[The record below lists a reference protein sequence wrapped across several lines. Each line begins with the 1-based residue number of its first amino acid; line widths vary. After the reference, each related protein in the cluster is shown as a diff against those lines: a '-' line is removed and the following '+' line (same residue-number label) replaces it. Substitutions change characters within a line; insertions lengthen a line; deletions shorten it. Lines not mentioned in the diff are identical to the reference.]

1 MNEIVYLPNQNETA
15 IAFVKRVVAEQSDK
29 EPLRIVVQL
38 LEPMRKIKIQ
48 RLLYINMRIGLQ
60 VLLLVCTL
68 AFVSCGS
75 NNSARHIPN
84 LGDTPYQEDSVLVAY
99 GYHPDRA
106 LVMLDSALL
115 LGNINEYRAKFI
127 RARIYSKSLLK
138 QRQDSAI
145 LICEQLLKHDSVIN
159 VLHEQENVLDLLM
172 ITSRTKTDFEGYVK
186 WATQKVEVCRL
197 QGEETEQWRTEA
209 EIGMVMAHL
218 GQPEEGMTKIDEAI
232 RQLDAPGSIDRMD
245 AFIIAVKRKITV
257 LNDQGRYAEVIPF
270 AQRILD
276 RLDHYEQHAKDYAED
291 SYRLSWSDK
300 PADRDRYIDF
310 SRAQANGFL
319 AGAYAMTGDVAH
331 AREYLARFDQS
342 GYGHSF
348 SARRMIIP
356 TQMALGMYDEAM
368 VTCDEMVYRMG
379 NDTVNDD
386 YAVILRDRAVVARAK
401 GHVAEA
407 YDLMNRHANLA
418 KVLSDSLH
426 ASEAH
431 DYAARYHAKEQELK
445 IQEAETASRIKSII
459 IGVII
464 LLLIIAGVVSFYY
477 RRQRQIISEKNRALV
492 RMINGTPLVVPAD
505 ETEGTEDADD
515 VSESEEPEEPESN
528 SALFDTIDTAIRT
541 EHLYANVS
549 LQRQDVCSRFCITR
563 HTLNSLL
570 AQHAGSSS
578 FPQYINNIRMEE
590 ALPLLRD
597 EPSMTISAIAAAVGF
612 TPANFREQF
621 KRQYGVT
628 PQEYRQSL

>member
-1 MNEIVYLPNQNETA
+1 
-15 IAFVKRVVAEQSDK
+15 
-29 EPLRIVVQL
+29 
-38 LEPMRKIKIQ
+38 MR
-48 RLLYINMRIGLQ
+48 NVLQ
-60 VLLLVCTL
+60 VLLIVSILVF
-68 AFVSCGS
+68 ASCGR
-75 NNSARHIPN
+75 NNTASHIRN
-84 LGDTPYQEDSVLVAY
+84 LGETPYQEDSVLVAY
-99 GYHPDRA
+99 GYHPNRA
-106 LVMLDSALL
+106 LILLDSALL
-115 LGNINEYRAKFI
+115 LGNINDYRAKFI
-127 RARIYSKSLLK
+127 RAKIYSKSLLK

-145 LICEQLLKHDSVIN
+145 LICKQLLKHDSVIN

-209 EIGMVMAHL
+209 EIGMVVAHL

-270 AQRILD
+270 AQ
-276 RLDHYEQHAKDYAED
+276 QHAMDYAED
-291 SYRLSWSDK
+291 SYRLSWSDS

-348 SARRMIIP
+348 GARRMIIP

-386 YAVILRDRAVVARAK
+386 YAVILRDRAIVARAK

-426 ASEAH
+426 
-431 DYAARYHAKEQELK
+431 DYAARYHAQEQELK

-492 RMINGTPLVVPAD
+492 RMINGTPLVAPAD
-505 ETEGTEDADD
+505 ETEGTEEPDE
-515 VSESEEPEEPESN
+515 VSDSNEPEESETN
-528 SALFDTIDTAIRT
+528 SALFDAIDTAIRT

-597 EPSMTISAIAAAVGF
+597 DPSMTIAAIAAAVGF

>member
-1 MNEIVYLPNQNETA
+1 
-15 IAFVKRVVAEQSDK
+15 
-29 EPLRIVVQL
+29 
-38 LEPMRKIKIQ
+38 MR
-48 RLLYINMRIGLQ
+48 NVLQ
-60 VLLLVCTL
+60 VLLIVSILVF
-68 AFVSCGS
+68 ASCGR
-75 NNSARHIPN
+75 NNTARHILN

-99 GYHPDRA
+99 GYHPNRA
-106 LVMLDSALL
+106 LILLDSALL
-115 LGNINEYRAKFI
+115 LGNINDYRGLFI
-127 RARIYSKSLLK
+127 RAKIYSKSLLK

-145 LICEQLLKHDSVIN
+145 LICEQLLHHDSVVN
-159 VLHEQENVLDLLM
+159 APHEQENIFDLLM

-186 WATQKVEVCRL
+186 WATQKAEVCRL

-218 GQPEEGMTKIDEAI
+218 GQPEEGVVKIDEAI

-257 LNDQGRYAEVIPF
+257 LNNQGRYAEVIPL

-276 RLDHYEQHAKDYAED
+276 RLDHYEQHAMDYAED
-291 SYRLSWSDK
+291 SYRLSWSDS

-319 AGAYAMTGDVAH
+319 AGAYAMTGDIAH

-368 VTCDEMVYRMG
+368 ATSDEIAYRMG
-379 NDTVNDD
+379 YDTINAD
-386 YAVILRDRAVVARAK
+386 YAVILRDRAIVARAK
-401 GHVAEA
+401 GRLVEA
-407 YDLMNRHANLA
+407 YDLMKRHANLA

-431 DYAARYHAKEQELK
+431 DYAARYHAQEQELK
-445 IQEAETASRIKSII
+445 IRETESASRIKSII
-459 IGVII
+459 IGVIV
-464 LLLIIAGVVSFYY
+464 LLFMIAAVFSFYY
-477 RRQRQIISEKNRALV
+477 RRQRQIISEKNHALV
-492 RMINGTPLVVPAD
+492 RMINGTPFVVPAD
-505 ETEGTEDADD
+505 ETEETEEPDE
-515 VSESEEPEEPESN
+515 VRESEEPEAAELEPETS
-528 SALFDTIDTAIRT
+528 SALFDTINTAIRT
-541 EHLYANVS
+541 EHLYVNAL
-549 LQRQDVCSRFCITR
+549 LQRQDVCTRFCITR
-563 HTLNSLL
+563 HTLNNLL
-570 AQHAGSSS
+570 AQHTGSPS

-597 EPSMTISAIAAAVGF
+597 KPSMTIAAIAAAVGF

>member
-1 MNEIVYLPNQNETA
+1 
-15 IAFVKRVVAEQSDK
+15 
-29 EPLRIVVQL
+29 
-38 LEPMRKIKIQ
+38 
-48 RLLYINMRIGLQ
+48 MRIGLQ

-127 RARIYSKSLLK
+127 RAKIYSKSLLK

-145 LICEQLLKHDSVIN
+145 LICKQLLKHDSVIN

-197 QGEETEQWRTEA
+197 QGEKTEQWRTEA

-257 LNDQGRYAEVIPF
+257 LNDQGRYAEVILF

-276 RLDHYEQHAKDYAED
+276 QLDHYEQHAKDYAED

-331 AREYLARFDQS
+331 ARECLARFDQS

-445 IQEAETASRIKSII
+445 IQEAETASRMKSII

-492 RMINGTPLVVPAD
+492 RMINGTPFVAPVD
-505 ETEGTEDADD
+505 EIEGAEDTDE
-515 VSESEEPEEPESN
+515 VSDSEEPEDT
-528 SALFDTIDTAIRT
+528 SALFETIDTTIRK

-549 LQRQDVCSRFCITR
+549 LQRQDVCTRFCITR
-563 HTLNSLL
+563 HTLNNLL
-570 AQHAGSSS
+570 AQHVGSSS

-597 EPSMTISAIAAAVGF
+597 NASMTIAAIATAVGF

-621 KRQYGVT
+621 KRQYGIT

>member
-1 MNEIVYLPNQNETA
+1 
-15 IAFVKRVVAEQSDK
+15 
-29 EPLRIVVQL
+29 
-38 LEPMRKIKIQ
+38 MR
-48 RLLYINMRIGLQ
+48 NVLQ
-60 VLLLVCTL
+60 VLLLVFML
-68 AFVSCGS
+68 VFASCGR

-99 GYHPDRA
+99 GYHPNRA
-106 LVMLDSALL
+106 LILLDSALL
-115 LGNINEYRAKFI
+115 LGNINDYRGQFI
-127 RARIYSKSLLK
+127 RAKIYSKSLLK

-145 LICEQLLKHDSVIN
+145 LICEQLLHHDSVVN
-159 VLHEQENVLDLLM
+159 APHEQENIFDLLM
-172 ITSRTKTDFEGYVK
+172 ITSRTKTDFEGYIK

-218 GQPEEGMTKIDEAI
+218 GQPEEGVVKIDEAI

-257 LNDQGRYAEVIPF
+257 LNEQGRYAEVIPL

-276 RLDHYEQHAKDYAED
+276 RLDHYEQHAMDYAED
-291 SYRLSWSDK
+291 SYRLSWSDS

-319 AGAYAMTGDVAH
+319 AGAYAMTGDIAH

-368 VTCDEMVYRMG
+368 ATSDEIEYRMG
-379 NDTVNDD
+379 NDTINDD

-401 GHVAEA
+401 GHVDEA
-407 YDLMNRHANLA
+407 YNLMNRHANLV

-426 ASEAH
+426 VSEAH
-431 DYAARYHAKEQELK
+431 DYAARYHAQEQELK
-445 IQEAETASRIKSII
+445 IQETEAASRMKSII
-459 IGVII
+459 IGVIV
-464 LLLIIAGVVSFYY
+464 LLFIIASVISFYY

-492 RMINGTPLVVPAD
+492 RMINGTPFVAPVD
-505 ETEGTEDADD
+505 EIEGAEDTDE
-515 VSESEEPEEPESN
+515 VSDSEEPEDT
-528 SALFDTIDTAIRT
+528 SALFETIDTTIRK

-549 LQRQDVCSRFCITR
+549 LQRQDVCTRFCITR
-563 HTLNSLL
+563 HTLNNLL
-570 AQHAGSSS
+570 AQHVGSSS

-597 EPSMTISAIAAAVGF
+597 NASMTIAAIATAVGF

-621 KRQYGVT
+621 KRQYGIT

>member
-1 MNEIVYLPNQNETA
+1 
-15 IAFVKRVVAEQSDK
+15 
-29 EPLRIVVQL
+29 
-38 LEPMRKIKIQ
+38 MR
-48 RLLYINMRIGLQ
+48 NVLQ
-60 VLLLVCTL
+60 VLLIVSILVF
-68 AFVSCGS
+68 ASCGR
-75 NNSARHIPN
+75 NNTASHIRN
-84 LGDTPYQEDSVLVAY
+84 LGETPYQEDSVLVAY
-99 GYHPDRA
+99 GYHPNRA
-106 LVMLDSALL
+106 LILLDSALL
-115 LGNINEYRAKFI
+115 LGNINDYRGLFI
-127 RARIYSKSLLK
+127 RAKIYSKSLLK
-138 QRQDSAI
+138 QRQDSAV
-145 LICEQLLKHDSVIN
+145 LICEQLLHHDSVIN
-159 VLHEQENVLDLLM
+159 APHEQENIFDLLM

-186 WATQKVEVCRL
+186 WATQKAEVCRL

-218 GQPEEGMTKIDEAI
+218 GQPEEGVVKIDEAI

-257 LNDQGRYAEVIPF
+257 LNNQGRYAEVIPL

-276 RLDHYEQHAKDYAED
+276 RLDHYEQHAMDYAED
-291 SYRLSWSDK
+291 SYRLSWSDS

-319 AGAYAMTGDVAH
+319 AGAYAMTGDIAH

-368 VTCDEMVYRMG
+368 ATSDEIAYRMG
-379 NDTVNDD
+379 YDTINAD
-386 YAVILRDRAVVARAK
+386 YAVILRDRAIVARAK
-401 GHVAEA
+401 GRLVEA
-407 YDLMNRHANLA
+407 YDLMKRHANLA

-431 DYAARYHAKEQELK
+431 DYAARYHAQEQELK
-445 IQEAETASRIKSII
+445 IRETESASRIKSII
-459 IGVII
+459 IGVIV
-464 LLLIIAGVVSFYY
+464 LLFMIAAVFSFYY
-477 RRQRQIISEKNRALV
+477 RRQRQIISEKNHALV
-492 RMINGTPLVVPAD
+492 RMINGTPFVVPAD
-505 ETEGTEDADD
+505 ETEETEEPDE
-515 VSESEEPEEPESN
+515 VRESEEPEAAELEPETS
-528 SALFDTIDTAIRT
+528 SALFDTINTAIRT
-541 EHLYANVS
+541 EHLYVNAL
-549 LQRQDVCSRFCITR
+549 LQRQDVCTRFCITR
-563 HTLNSLL
+563 HTLNNLL
-570 AQHAGSSS
+570 AQHTGSPS

-597 EPSMTISAIAAAVGF
+597 KPSMTIAAIAAAVGF

>member
-1 MNEIVYLPNQNETA
+1 
-15 IAFVKRVVAEQSDK
+15 
-29 EPLRIVVQL
+29 
-38 LEPMRKIKIQ
+38 MR
-48 RLLYINMRIGLQ
+48 NVLQ
-60 VLLLVCTL
+60 VLLLVL
-68 AFVSCGS
+68 ILVFASCGS

-84 LGDTPYQEDSVLVAY
+84 LGDTPYQVDSVLVAY
-99 GYHPDRA
+99 GYHPNRA

-127 RARIYSKSLLK
+127 RAKIYSKSLLK

-145 LICEQLLKHDSVIN
+145 LICEQLLQHDSVI
-159 VLHEQENVLDLLM
+159 HAPQERENILDLLM
-172 ITSRTKTDFEGYVK
+172 ITSRTKVDFEGYVK
-186 WATQKVEVCRL
+186 WATQKAEVCRL

-218 GQPEEGMTKIDEAI
+218 GQPEEGMEKIDEAI
-232 RQLDAPGSIDRMD
+232 RQLDEPGSIDRMD

-257 LNDQGRYAEVIPF
+257 LNDQGRYAEVIPL

-276 RLDHYEQHAKDYAED
+276 RLVHYEQHASAYAED
-291 SYRLSWSDK
+291 SYRLSWSDS

-319 AGAYAMTGDVAH
+319 AGAYAMTGDTPH
-331 AREYLARFDQS
+331 ARECLSRFNQS
-342 GYGHSF
+342 GYGHSLGG
-348 SARRMIIP
+348 RRMIIP
-356 TQMALGMYDEAM
+356 AQMALGMYDEAM
-368 VTCDEMVYRMG
+368 ATSDEVAYRMG
-379 NDTVNDD
+379 NDTINDD

-401 GHVAEA
+401 GHVGEA
-407 YDLMNRHANLA
+407 YNLMNRHANLV

-431 DYAARYHAKEQELK
+431 DYAARYHAQEQELK
-445 IQEAETASRIKSII
+445 IQETEAASRMKSII
-459 IGVII
+459 IGVIV
-464 LLLIIAGVVSFYY
+464 LLFIIASVISFYY

-492 RMINGTPLVVPAD
+492 RMINGTPFVAPVD
-505 ETEGTEDADD
+505 EIEGAEDTDE
-515 VSESEEPEEPESN
+515 VSDSEEPEDT
-528 SALFDTIDTAIRT
+528 SALFETIDTTIRT

-549 LQRQDVCSRFCITR
+549 LQRQDVCTRFCITR
-563 HTLNSLL
+563 HTLNNLL
-570 AQHAGSSS
+570 AQHVGSSS

-597 EPSMTISAIAAAVGF
+597 NASMTIAAIATAVGF

>member
-1 MNEIVYLPNQNETA
+1 
-15 IAFVKRVVAEQSDK
+15 
-29 EPLRIVVQL
+29 
-38 LEPMRKIKIQ
+38 MR
-48 RLLYINMRIGLQ
+48 NVLQ
-60 VLLLVCTL
+60 VLLIVSILVF
-68 AFVSCGS
+68 ASCGR
-75 NNSARHIPN
+75 NNTARHIQN
-84 LGDTPYQEDSVLVAY
+84 LGETPYQEDSVLVAY
-99 GYHPDRA
+99 GYHPNRA
-106 LVMLDSALL
+106 LILLDSALL
-115 LGNINEYRAKFI
+115 LGNINDYRGQFI
-127 RARIYSKSLLK
+127 RAKIYSKSLLK

-145 LICEQLLKHDSVIN
+145 LICEQLLHHDSVVN
-159 VLHEQENVLDLLM
+159 APHEQENIFDLLM
-172 ITSRTKTDFEGYVK
+172 ITSRTKTDFEGYIK

-218 GQPEEGMTKIDEAI
+218 GQPEEGLVKIDEAI
-232 RQLDAPGSIDRMD
+232 RQLDEPGSIDRMD

-257 LNDQGRYAEVIPF
+257 LNEQGRYAEVIPL

-276 RLDHYEQHAKDYAED
+276 RLDHYEQHAMDYAED
-291 SYRLSWSDK
+291 SYRLSWSDS

-319 AGAYAMTGDVAH
+319 AGAYAMMGDIAH

-368 VTCDEMVYRMG
+368 TTSDEIVYRMG
-379 NDTVNDD
+379 YDTINAD
-386 YAVILRDRAVVARAK
+386 YAMILRDRAIVARAK
-401 GHVAEA
+401 GRLVEA
-407 YDLMNRHANLA
+407 YDLMKRHANLA

-431 DYAARYHAKEQELK
+431 DYAARYHAQEQELK
-445 IQEAETASRIKSII
+445 IRETESASRIKSII
-459 IGVII
+459 IGVIV
-464 LLLIIAGVVSFYY
+464 LLFMIAAVFSFYY
-477 RRQRQIISEKNRALV
+477 RRQRQIITEKNRALV

-515 VSESEEPEEPESN
+515 VSESEEPEAAELEPETN

-549 LQRQDVCSRFCITR
+549 LQRQDVCARFCITR
-563 HTLNSLL
+563 HTLNNLL

-597 EPSMTISAIAAAVGF
+597 DPSMTIAAIAAAVGF

>member
-1 MNEIVYLPNQNETA
+1 
-15 IAFVKRVVAEQSDK
+15 
-29 EPLRIVVQL
+29 
-38 LEPMRKIKIQ
+38 MR
-48 RLLYINMRIGLQ
+48 NVLQ
-60 VLLLVCTL
+60 VLL
-68 AFVSCGS
+68 FVSMMAFASCGR

-99 GYHPDRA
+99 GYHPNRA

-127 RARIYSKSLLK
+127 RAKIYSKSLLK

-145 LICEQLLKHDSVIN
+145 QICEQLLKHDSVIN
-159 VLHEQENVLDLLM
+159 TLHEQENILDLLM
-172 ITSRTKTDFEGYVK
+172 NTSRIKTDFEGYVK

-197 QGEETEQWRTEA
+197 LGEDTEEWRTEA

-218 GQPEEGMTKIDEAI
+218 GQPEEGMSKIDEAI

-257 LNDQGRYAEVIPF
+257 LNDQGRHAEVIPL

-319 AGAYAMTGDVAH
+319 AGAYAMTGDAIH
-331 AREYLARFDQS
+331 ARECLARFDQS

-348 SARRMIIP
+348 SARKMIIP

-368 VTCDEMVYRMG
+368 ATCDEIVYRMG

-386 YAVILRDRAVVARAK
+386 YAVILRNRAIVARAK
-401 GHVAEA
+401 GHLVEA
-407 YDLMNRHANLA
+407 YNLMNRHANLA

-492 RMINGTPLVVPAD
+492 RMINGTPLPVLAD
-505 ETEGTEDADD
+505 ETEETEEPDEAG
-515 VSESEEPEEPESN
+515 ESEVPETN
-528 SALFDTIDTAIRT
+528 SALFETIDTAIRT
-541 EHLYANVS
+541 EQLYANVS
-549 LQRQDVCSRFCITR
+549 LQRQDICTRFCITR
-563 HTLNSLL
+563 HTLNNLL
-570 AQHAGSSS
+570 AKHVGNSS

-597 EPSMTISAIAAAVGF
+597 NPSMTIAVIATAIGF

-621 KRQYGVT
+621 KRQYGVS

>member
-1 MNEIVYLPNQNETA
+1 
-15 IAFVKRVVAEQSDK
+15 
-29 EPLRIVVQL
+29 
-38 LEPMRKIKIQ
+38 MR
-48 RLLYINMRIGLQ
+48 NVLQ
-60 VLLLVCTL
+60 VLL
-68 AFVSCGS
+68 FVSILVFASCGR
-75 NNSARHIPN
+75 NNSARHILN
-84 LGDTPYQEDSVLVAY
+84 LGDTPYQEDSVMVAY
-99 GYHPDRA
+99 GYHPDCA

-115 LGNINEYRAKFI
+115 LGNINEYRAQFI
-127 RARIYSKSLLK
+127 RAKIFSKSLLK

-145 LICEQLLKHDSVIN
+145 LICEQLLQHDSVIN
-159 VLHEQENVLDLLM
+159 APHDQENILDLLM
-172 ITSRTKTDFEGYVK
+172 VTSRTKTDFEGYIK
-186 WATQKVEVCRL
+186 WATQKAEVCRL

-218 GQPEEGMTKIDEAI
+218 GQPEEGMAKIDEAI
-232 RQLDAPGSIDRMD
+232 RQLDESGSIDRMD

-257 LNDQGRYAEVIPF
+257 LNEQGRYAEVIPL
-270 AQRILD
+270 AQRILH
-276 RLDHYEQHAKDYAED
+276 RLDHYEQHAMDYAED

-300 PADRDRYIDF
+300 PTDRDRYIDF

-386 YAVILRDRAVVARAK
+386 YAVILRDRAIVARAK
-401 GHVAEA
+401 GHLVEA
-407 YDLMNRHANLA
+407 YNLMNRHANLA

-431 DYAARYHAKEQELK
+431 NYAARYHAKEQELK

-459 IGVII
+459 IGVGI
-464 LLLIIAGVVSFYY
+464 LLFIIAGVVSFYY

-492 RMINGTPLVVPAD
+492 RMINGTPLVAPAD
-505 ETEGTEDADD
+505 ETEGTEEPDE
-515 VSESEEPEEPESN
+515 VRESEEPETN
-528 SALFDTIDTAIRT
+528 SALFDTINTAIHI
-541 EHLYANVS
+541 EQLYANAS
-549 LQRQDVCSRFCITR
+549 LQRQDICTRFCITR

-570 AQHAGSSS
+570 AQYAGSSS

-597 EPSMTISAIAAAVGF
+597 NPSMTIAAIAAAVGF

>member
-1 MNEIVYLPNQNETA
+1 
-15 IAFVKRVVAEQSDK
+15 
-29 EPLRIVVQL
+29 
-38 LEPMRKIKIQ
+38 MR
-48 RLLYINMRIGLQ
+48 NVLQ
-60 VLLLVCTL
+60 VLLLVL
-68 AFVSCGS
+68 ILVFASCGR

-84 LGDTPYQEDSVLVAY
+84 LGDTPYQVDSVLVAY
-99 GYHPDRA
+99 GYHPNRA

-127 RARIYSKSLLK
+127 RAKIYSKSLLK

-145 LICEQLLKHDSVIN
+145 LICEQLLQHDSV
-159 VLHEQENVLDLLM
+159 VHAPQERENILDLLM
-172 ITSRTKTDFEGYVK
+172 ITSRTKVDFEGYVK
-186 WATQKVEVCRL
+186 WATQKAEICRQ

-218 GQPEEGMTKIDEAI
+218 GQPEEGMAKIDEAI
-232 RQLDAPGSIDRMD
+232 RQLDEPGSIDRMD

-257 LNDQGRYAEVIPF
+257 LNDQGRYAEVIPL

-276 RLDHYEQHAKDYAED
+276 RLVHYEQHASAYAED
-291 SYRLSWSDK
+291 SYRLSWSDS

-319 AGAYAMTGDVAH
+319 AGAYAMTGDTPH
-331 AREYLARFDQS
+331 ARECLSRFNQS
-342 GYGHSF
+342 GYGHSLG
-348 SARRMIIP
+348 ARRMIIP
-356 TQMALGMYDEAM
+356 AQMALGMYDEAM
-368 VTCDEMVYRMG
+368 ATSDEVVYRMG
-379 NDTVNDD
+379 NDTINDD

-401 GHVAEA
+401 GHVGEA
-407 YDLMNRHANLA
+407 YNLMNRHANLV

-431 DYAARYHAKEQELK
+431 DYAARYHAQEQELK
-445 IQEAETASRIKSII
+445 IHEAEAASRMKSII
-459 IGVII
+459 IGVIV
-464 LLLIIAGVVSFYY
+464 LLFIIASVISFYY

-492 RMINGTPLVVPAD
+492 RMINGTPFVAPVD
-505 ETEGTEDADD
+505 EIEGAEDTDE
-515 VSESEEPEEPESN
+515 VSDSEEPEDT
-528 SALFDTIDTAIRT
+528 SALFETIDTTIRK

-549 LQRQDVCSRFCITR
+549 LQRQDVCTRFCITR
-563 HTLNSLL
+563 HTLNNLL
-570 AQHAGSSS
+570 AQHVGSSS

-597 EPSMTISAIAAAVGF
+597 SASMTIAAIATAVGF

>member
-1 MNEIVYLPNQNETA
+1 
-15 IAFVKRVVAEQSDK
+15 
-29 EPLRIVVQL
+29 
-38 LEPMRKIKIQ
+38 MR
-48 RLLYINMRIGLQ
+48 NVLQ
-60 VLLLVCTL
+60 VLLLVL
-68 AFVSCGS
+68 ILVFASCGR

-84 LGDTPYQEDSVLVAY
+84 LGDTPYQADSVLVAY
-99 GYHPDRA
+99 GYHPNRA

-127 RARIYSKSLLK
+127 RAKIYSKSLLK

-145 LICEQLLKHDSVIN
+145 LICEQLLQHDSVI
-159 VLHEQENVLDLLM
+159 HAPQERENILDLLM
-172 ITSRTKTDFEGYVK
+172 ITSRTKVDFEGYVK
-186 WATQKVEVCRL
+186 WATQKAEVCRL

-218 GQPEEGMTKIDEAI
+218 GQPEEGMEKIDEAI
-232 RQLDAPGSIDRMD
+232 RQLDEPGSIDRMD

-257 LNDQGRYAEVIPF
+257 LNDQGRYAEVIPL

-276 RLDHYEQHAKDYAED
+276 RLEHYEQHASAYAED
-291 SYRLSWSDK
+291 SYRLSWSDS

-319 AGAYAMTGDVAH
+319 AGAYAMTGDTPH
-331 AREYLARFDQS
+331 ARECLACFDQS
-342 GYGHSF
+342 GYGHSLGG
-348 SARRMIIP
+348 RRMIIP
-356 TQMALGMYDEAM
+356 AQMALGMYDEAM
-368 VTCDEMVYRMG
+368 ATSDEVVYRMG
-379 NDTVNDD
+379 RDTINDD
-386 YAVILRDRAVVARAK
+386 YAVILRDRAIVARAK
-401 GHVAEA
+401 GHVVEA
-407 YDLMNRHANLA
+407 YNLMNRHANLV

-431 DYAARYHAKEQELK
+431 DYAARYHAQEQELK
-445 IQEAETASRIKSII
+445 IQEAQTASRIKSII
-459 IGVII
+459 IGVIF
-464 LLLIIAGVVSFYY
+464 LLFVIAGAFSFYY
-477 RRQRQIISEKNRALV
+477 RHQRLVINEKNRALV
-492 RMINGTPLVVPAD
+492 RMINGTPFVAPVD
-505 ETEGTEDADD
+505 EIEGAEDTDE
-515 VSESEEPEEPESN
+515 VSDSEESEDT
-528 SALFDTIDTAIRT
+528 SALFETIDTTIRT

-549 LQRQDVCSRFCITR
+549 LQRQDVCTRFCITR
-563 HTLNSLL
+563 HTLNNLL
-570 AQHAGSSS
+570 AQHVGSSS

-597 EPSMTISAIAAAVGF
+597 NASMTIAAIATAVGF

>member
-1 MNEIVYLPNQNETA
+1 
-15 IAFVKRVVAEQSDK
+15 
-29 EPLRIVVQL
+29 
-38 LEPMRKIKIQ
+38 MR
-48 RLLYINMRIGLQ
+48 NVLQ
-60 VLLLVCTL
+60 VLLLVL
-68 AFVSCGS
+68 ILVFASCGR

-84 LGDTPYQEDSVLVAY
+84 LGDIPYQADSVLVTY

-127 RARIYSKSLLK
+127 RAKIYSKSLLK

-145 LICEQLLKHDSVIN
+145 LICEQLLQHDSVI
-159 VLHEQENVLDLLM
+159 HAPQERENILDLLM
-172 ITSRTKTDFEGYVK
+172 ITSRTKVDFEGYVK
-186 WATQKVEVCRL
+186 WATQKAEVCRL

-218 GQPEEGMTKIDEAI
+218 GQPEEGMEKIDEAI
-232 RQLDAPGSIDRMD
+232 RQLDEPGSIDRMD

-257 LNDQGRYAEVIPF
+257 LNDKGRYAEVIPL
-270 AQRILD
+270 AQHILD
-276 RLDHYEQHAKDYAED
+276 RLEHYEQHASAYAED
-291 SYRLSWSDK
+291 SYRLSWSDS

-319 AGAYAMTGDVAH
+319 AGAYAMTGDTPH
-331 AREYLARFDQS
+331 ARECLSRFNQS

-356 TQMALGMYDEAM
+356 AQMALGMYDEAM
-368 VTCDEMVYRMG
+368 ATSDEIVYRMG
-379 NDTVNDD
+379 NDTINND

-401 GHVAEA
+401 GHVDEA
-407 YDLMNRHANLA
+407 YNLMNRHANLV

-431 DYAARYHAKEQELK
+431 DYAARYHAQEQELK
-445 IQEAETASRIKSII
+445 IQEAQTASRIKSII
-459 IGVII
+459 IGVI
-464 LLLIIAGVVSFYY
+464 LLLFVIAGAFSFYY
-477 RRQRQIISEKNRALV
+477 RHQRLVINEKNRALV
-492 RMINGTPLVVPAD
+492 RMINGTPFVAPVD
-505 ETEGTEDADD
+505 EIEGAEDTDE
-515 VSESEEPEEPESN
+515 VSDSEESEDT
-528 SALFDTIDTAIRT
+528 SALFETIDTTIRT

-549 LQRQDVCSRFCITR
+549 LQRQDVCTRFCITR
-563 HTLNSLL
+563 HTLNNLL
-570 AQHAGSSS
+570 AQHVGSSS

-597 EPSMTISAIAAAVGF
+597 NASMTIAAIATAVGF

>member
-1 MNEIVYLPNQNETA
+1 
-15 IAFVKRVVAEQSDK
+15 
-29 EPLRIVVQL
+29 
-38 LEPMRKIKIQ
+38 MR
-48 RLLYINMRIGLQ
+48 NVLQ
-60 VLLLVCTL
+60 VLLLVL
-68 AFVSCGS
+68 ILVFASCGR

-84 LGDTPYQEDSVLVAY
+84 LGDTPYQADSVLVAY
-99 GYHPDRA
+99 GYHPNRA

-127 RARIYSKSLLK
+127 RAKIYSKSLLK

-145 LICEQLLKHDSVIN
+145 LICEQLLQHDSVI
-159 VLHEQENVLDLLM
+159 HAPQERENILDLLM
-172 ITSRTKTDFEGYVK
+172 ITSRTKVDFEGYVK
-186 WATQKVEVCRL
+186 WATQKAEVCRL

-218 GQPEEGMTKIDEAI
+218 GQPEEGMEKIDEAI
-232 RQLDAPGSIDRMD
+232 RQLDEPGSIDRMD

-257 LNDQGRYAEVIPF
+257 LNDQGRYAEVIPL

-276 RLDHYEQHAKDYAED
+276 RLEHYEQHASAYAED
-291 SYRLSWSDK
+291 SYRLSWSDS

-319 AGAYAMTGDVAH
+319 AGAYAMTGDAAH
-331 AREYLARFDQS
+331 ARECLACFDQS
-342 GYGHSF
+342 GYGHSLGG
-348 SARRMIIP
+348 RRMIIP
-356 TQMALGMYDEAM
+356 AQMALGMYDEAM
-368 VTCDEMVYRMG
+368 ATSDEVAYRMG
-379 NDTVNDD
+379 RDTINDD

-401 GHVAEA
+401 GHVDEA
-407 YDLMNRHANLA
+407 YNLMNRHANLV

-431 DYAARYHAKEQELK
+431 DYAARYHAQEQELK
-445 IQEAETASRIKSII
+445 IQEAQTASRIKSII
-459 IGVII
+459 IGVIF
-464 LLLIIAGVVSFYY
+464 LLFVIAGAFSFYY
-477 RRQRQIISEKNRALV
+477 RHQRLVINEKNRALV
-492 RMINGTPLVVPAD
+492 RMINGTPFVAPVD
-505 ETEGTEDADD
+505 EIEGAEDTDE
-515 VSESEEPEEPESN
+515 VSDSEESEDT
-528 SALFDTIDTAIRT
+528 SALFETIDTTIRT

-549 LQRQDVCSRFCITR
+549 LQRQDVCTRFCITR
-563 HTLNSLL
+563 HTLNNLL
-570 AQHAGSSS
+570 AQHVGSSS

-597 EPSMTISAIAAAVGF
+597 SASMTIAAIATAVGF

>member
-1 MNEIVYLPNQNETA
+1 M
-15 IAFVKRVVAEQSDK
+15 K
-29 EPLRIVVQL
+29 
-38 LEPMRKIKIQ
+38 
-48 RLLYINMRIGLQ
+48 IGLQ

-348 SARRMIIP
+348 GARRMIIP

-386 YAVILRDRAVVARAK
+386 YAVILRDRAIVARAK

-459 IGVII
+459 IGVIV
-464 LLLIIAGVVSFYY
+464 LLFIIAAAFSFYY

-492 RMINGTPLVVPAD
+492 RMINGTPLMESAD
-505 ETEGTEDADD
+505 ETEETEDVDD
-515 VSESEEPEEPESN
+515 VSESEVPETN
-528 SALFDTIDTAIRT
+528 STLFDTFDNAIRT
-541 EHLYANVS
+541 EQLYSNVS
-549 LQRQDVCSRFCITR
+549 LQRQDICTRFRITR
-563 HTLNSLL
+563 HTLNTLL
-570 AQHAGSSS
+570 AQHVGSPS
-578 FPQYINNIRMEE
+578 FPQYINNIRMEV

-597 EPSMTISAIAAAVGF
+597 DPSMTITAIAAAVGF
-612 TPANFREQF
+612 TSANFREQF
-621 KRQYGVT
+621 KRRYGVT

>member
-1 MNEIVYLPNQNETA
+1 
-15 IAFVKRVVAEQSDK
+15 
-29 EPLRIVVQL
+29 
-38 LEPMRKIKIQ
+38 
-48 RLLYINMRIGLQ
+48 MRIGLQ

-99 GYHPDRA
+99 GYYPDRA

-127 RARIYSKSLLK
+127 RAKIYSKSLLK

-145 LICEQLLKHDSVIN
+145 LICKQLLKHDSVIN

-257 LNDQGRYAEVIPF
+257 LNDQGRYAEVILF

-276 RLDHYEQHAKDYAED
+276 QLDHYEQHAKDYAED

-348 SARRMIIP
+348 GARRMIIP

-431 DYAARYHAKEQELK
+431 DYAARYHAQEQELK

-459 IGVII
+459 IGVIV
-464 LLLIIAGVVSFYY
+464 LLFV
-477 RRQRQIISEKNRALV
+477 
-492 RMINGTPLVVPAD
+492 
-505 ETEGTEDADD
+505 
-515 VSESEEPEEPESN
+515 
-528 SALFDTIDTAIRT
+528 
-541 EHLYANVS
+541 
-549 LQRQDVCSRFCITR
+549 
-563 HTLNSLL
+563 LL
-570 AQHAGSSS
+570 SSS
-578 FPQYINNIRMEE
+578 APDYQ
-590 ALPLLRD
+590 
-597 EPSMTISAIAAAVGF
+597 
-612 TPANFREQF
+612 
-621 KRQYGVT
+621 
-628 PQEYRQSL
+628 

>member
-1 MNEIVYLPNQNETA
+1 
-15 IAFVKRVVAEQSDK
+15 
-29 EPLRIVVQL
+29 
-38 LEPMRKIKIQ
+38 MRNI
-48 RLLYINMRIGLQ
+48 LQ
-60 VLLLVCTL
+60 VLL
-68 AFVSCGS
+68 FVSMMAFASCGR

-115 LGNINEYRAKFI
+115 LGNINEYRAQFI
-127 RARIYSKSLLK
+127 RAKIYSKSLLN

-145 LICEQLLKHDSVIN
+145 QICEQLLKHDSVIN
-159 VLHEQENVLDLLM
+159 TLHEQENILDLLM

-197 QGEETEQWRTEA
+197 LGEDTEEWRTEA

-218 GQPEEGMTKIDEAI
+218 GQPEEGMSKIDEAI

-245 AFIIAVKRKITV
+245 AFIIAVKRKINV
-257 LNDQGRYAEVIPF
+257 LNDQGRYGEVIPL

-291 SYRLSWSDK
+291 SYRLSWRDK
-300 PADRDRYIDF
+300 PADRDRYIDY

-319 AGAYAMTGDVAH
+319 AGAHAMTGDAIH
-331 AREYLARFDQS
+331 ARECLARFDQS

-348 SARRMIIP
+348 GARKMIIP

-368 VTCDEMVYRMG
+368 ATSDEMVYRMG

-386 YAVILRDRAVVARAK
+386 YAVILRDRAIVARAK
-401 GHVAEA
+401 GHLVEA
-407 YDLMNRHANLA
+407 YNLMNRHANLA

-431 DYAARYHAKEQELK
+431 NYAARYHAKEQELK

-464 LLLIIAGVVSFYY
+464 FLLIIAGVVSFYY

-492 RMINGTPLVVPAD
+492 RMINGTPLVAPAD
-505 ETEGTEDADD
+505 ETEGTEEPDE
-515 VSESEEPEEPESN
+515 VSESEEPETN
-528 SALFDTIDTAIRT
+528 SALFDTINTAIHI
-541 EHLYANVS
+541 EQLYANAS
-549 LQRQDVCSRFCITR
+549 LQRQDICTRFCITR

-570 AQHAGSSS
+570 AQYAGSSS

-597 EPSMTISAIAAAVGF
+597 NPSMTIAAIAAAVGF

>member
-1 MNEIVYLPNQNETA
+1 
-15 IAFVKRVVAEQSDK
+15 
-29 EPLRIVVQL
+29 
-38 LEPMRKIKIQ
+38 MR
-48 RLLYINMRIGLQ
+48 NVLQ
-60 VLLLVCTL
+60 VLLLVL
-68 AFVSCGS
+68 ILVFASCGR

-84 LGDTPYQEDSVLVAY
+84 LGDTPYQVDSVLVAY
-99 GYHPDRA
+99 GYHPNRA

-127 RARIYSKSLLK
+127 RAKIYSKSLLK

-145 LICEQLLKHDSVIN
+145 LICEQLLQHDSVI
-159 VLHEQENVLDLLM
+159 HAPQERENILDLLM
-172 ITSRTKTDFEGYVK
+172 ITSRTKVDFEGYVK
-186 WATQKVEVCRL
+186 WATQKAEVCRL

-218 GQPEEGMTKIDEAI
+218 GQPEEGMERIDEAI
-232 RQLDAPGSIDRMD
+232 RQLDEPGSIDRMD

-257 LNDQGRYAEVIPF
+257 LNDQGRYAEVIPL

-276 RLDHYEQHAKDYAED
+276 RLEHYEQHASAYAED
-291 SYRLSWSDK
+291 SYRLSWSDS

-319 AGAYAMTGDVAH
+319 AGAYAMTGDTPH
-331 AREYLARFDQS
+331 ARECLSRFNQS
-342 GYGHSF
+342 GYGHSLGG
-348 SARRMIIP
+348 RRMIIP
-356 TQMALGMYDEAM
+356 AQMALGMYDEAM
-368 VTCDEMVYRMG
+368 ATSDEVAYRMG
-379 NDTVNDD
+379 RDTINDD

-401 GHVAEA
+401 GHVGEA
-407 YDLMNRHANLA
+407 YNLMNRHANLV

-431 DYAARYHAKEQELK
+431 DYAARYHAQEQELK
-445 IQEAETASRIKSII
+445 IQEAEAASRMKSII
-459 IGVII
+459 IGVIV
-464 LLLIIAGVVSFYY
+464 LLFIIASVISFYY

-492 RMINGTPLVVPAD
+492 RMINGTPFVAPVD
-505 ETEGTEDADD
+505 EIEGAEDTDE
-515 VSESEEPEEPESN
+515 VSDSEEPEDT
-528 SALFDTIDTAIRT
+528 SALFETIDTTIRK

-549 LQRQDVCSRFCITR
+549 LQRQDVCTRFCITR
-563 HTLNSLL
+563 HTLNNLL
-570 AQHAGSSS
+570 AQHVGSSS

-597 EPSMTISAIAAAVGF
+597 NASMTIAAIATAVGF

-621 KRQYGVT
+621 KRQYGIT

>member
-1 MNEIVYLPNQNETA
+1 
-15 IAFVKRVVAEQSDK
+15 
-29 EPLRIVVQL
+29 
-38 LEPMRKIKIQ
+38 MR
-48 RLLYINMRIGLQ
+48 NVLQ
-60 VLLLVCTL
+60 VLLLVL
-68 AFVSCGS
+68 ILVFASCGR

-84 LGDTPYQEDSVLVAY
+84 LGDTPYQVDSVLVAY
-99 GYHPDRA
+99 GYHPNRA

-127 RARIYSKSLLK
+127 RAKIYSKSLLK

-145 LICEQLLKHDSVIN
+145 LICEQLLQHDSVI
-159 VLHEQENVLDLLM
+159 HAPQERENILDLLM
-172 ITSRTKTDFEGYVK
+172 ITSRTKVDFEGYVK
-186 WATQKVEVCRL
+186 WATQKAEVCRQ

-218 GQPEEGMTKIDEAI
+218 GQPEEGMEKIDEAI
-232 RQLDAPGSIDRMD
+232 RQLDEPGSIDRMD

-257 LNDQGRYAEVIPF
+257 LNDQGRYAEVIPL

-276 RLDHYEQHAKDYAED
+276 RLEHYEQHASAYAED
-291 SYRLSWSDK
+291 SYRLSWSDS

-319 AGAYAMTGDVAH
+319 AGAYAMTGDAAH
-331 AREYLARFDQS
+331 ARECLACFDQS
-342 GYGHSF
+342 GYGHSLG
-348 SARRMIIP
+348 ARRMIIP
-356 TQMALGMYDEAM
+356 AQMALGMYDEAM
-368 VTCDEMVYRMG
+368 ATSDEVAYRMG
-379 NDTVNDD
+379 NDTINDD
-386 YAVILRDRAVVARAK
+386 YAVILRDRAIVARAK
-401 GHVAEA
+401 GHVDEA
-407 YDLMNRHANLA
+407 YNLMNRHANLV

-431 DYAARYHAKEQELK
+431 DYAARYHAQEQELK
-445 IQEAETASRIKSII
+445 IQEAQTASRIKSII
-459 IGVII
+459 IGVIF
-464 LLLIIAGVVSFYY
+464 LLFVIAGAFSFYY
-477 RRQRQIISEKNRALV
+477 RHQRLVINEKNRALV
-492 RMINGTPLVVPAD
+492 RMINGTPFVAPVD
-505 ETEGTEDADD
+505 EIEGAEDTDE
-515 VSESEEPEEPESN
+515 VSDSEESEDT
-528 SALFDTIDTAIRT
+528 SALFETIDTTIRT

-549 LQRQDVCSRFCITR
+549 LQCQDVCTRFCITR
-563 HTLNSLL
+563 HTLNNLL
-570 AQHAGSSS
+570 AQHVGSSS

-597 EPSMTISAIAAAVGF
+597 SASMTIAAIATAVGF

>member
-1 MNEIVYLPNQNETA
+1 
-15 IAFVKRVVAEQSDK
+15 
-29 EPLRIVVQL
+29 
-38 LEPMRKIKIQ
+38 MR
-48 RLLYINMRIGLQ
+48 NVLQ
-60 VLLLVCTL
+60 VLLLVL
-68 AFVSCGS
+68 ILVFASCGR

-84 LGDTPYQEDSVLVAY
+84 LGDTPYQADSVLVAY
-99 GYHPDRA
+99 GYHPNRA

-127 RARIYSKSLLK
+127 RAKIYSKSLLK

-145 LICEQLLKHDSVIN
+145 LICEQLLQHDSVI
-159 VLHEQENVLDLLM
+159 HAPQERENILDLLM
-172 ITSRTKTDFEGYVK
+172 ITSRTKVDFEGYVK
-186 WATQKVEVCRL
+186 WATQKAEVCRL

-218 GQPEEGMTKIDEAI
+218 GQPEEGMEKIDEAI
-232 RQLDAPGSIDRMD
+232 RQLDEPGSIDRMD

-257 LNDQGRYAEVIPF
+257 LNDKGRYAEVIPL

-276 RLDHYEQHAKDYAED
+276 RLEHYEQHASAYAED
-291 SYRLSWSDK
+291 SYRLSWSDS

-319 AGAYAMTGDVAH
+319 AGAYAMTGDTPH
-331 AREYLARFDQS
+331 ARECLSRFNQS

-356 TQMALGMYDEAM
+356 AQMALGMYDEAM
-368 VTCDEMVYRMG
+368 ATSDEVAYRMG
-379 NDTVNDD
+379 NDTINDD
-386 YAVILRDRAVVARAK
+386 YAVILRDRAIVARAK
-401 GHVAEA
+401 GHVGEA
-407 YDLMNRHANLA
+407 YNLMNRHANLV

-431 DYAARYHAKEQELK
+431 DYAARYHAQEQELK
-445 IQEAETASRIKSII
+445 IQEAQTASRIKSII
-459 IGVII
+459 IGVI
-464 LLLIIAGVVSFYY
+464 LLLFVIAGAFSFYY
-477 RRQRQIISEKNRALV
+477 RHQRLVINEKNRALV
-492 RMINGTPLVVPAD
+492 RMINGTPFVAPVD
-505 ETEGTEDADD
+505 EIEGAEDTDE
-515 VSESEEPEEPESN
+515 VSDSEEPEDT
-528 SALFDTIDTAIRT
+528 SALFETIDTTIRT

-549 LQRQDVCSRFCITR
+549 LQRQDVCTRFCITR
-563 HTLNSLL
+563 HTLNNLL
-570 AQHAGSSS
+570 AQHVGSSS

-597 EPSMTISAIAAAVGF
+597 NASMTIAAIATAVGF

>member
-1 MNEIVYLPNQNETA
+1 
-15 IAFVKRVVAEQSDK
+15 
-29 EPLRIVVQL
+29 
-38 LEPMRKIKIQ
+38 MR
-48 RLLYINMRIGLQ
+48 NVLQ
-60 VLLLVCTL
+60 VLLLVL
-68 AFVSCGS
+68 ILVFASCGR

-84 LGDTPYQEDSVLVAY
+84 LGDIPYQADSVLVTY

-127 RARIYSKSLLK
+127 RAKIYSKSLLK

-145 LICEQLLKHDSVIN
+145 LICEQLLQHDSVI
-159 VLHEQENVLDLLM
+159 HAPQERENILDLLM
-172 ITSRTKTDFEGYVK
+172 ITSRTKVDFEGYVK
-186 WATQKVEVCRL
+186 WATQKAEVCRL

-218 GQPEEGMTKIDEAI
+218 GQPEEGMEKIDEAI
-232 RQLDAPGSIDRMD
+232 RQLDEPGSIDRMD

-257 LNDQGRYAEVIPF
+257 LNDKGRYAEVIPL
-270 AQRILD
+270 AQHILD
-276 RLDHYEQHAKDYAED
+276 RLEHYEQHASAYAED
-291 SYRLSWSDK
+291 SYRLSWSDS

-319 AGAYAMTGDVAH
+319 AGAYAMTGDTPH
-331 AREYLARFDQS
+331 ARECLSRFNQS

-356 TQMALGMYDEAM
+356 AQMALGMYDEAM
-368 VTCDEMVYRMG
+368 ATSDEIEYRMG
-379 NDTVNDD
+379 NDTINND

-401 GHVAEA
+401 GHVDEA
-407 YDLMNRHANLA
+407 YNLMNRHANLV

-431 DYAARYHAKEQELK
+431 DYAARYHAQEQELK
-445 IQEAETASRIKSII
+445 IQEAQTASRIKSII
-459 IGVII
+459 IGVI
-464 LLLIIAGVVSFYY
+464 LLLFVIAGAFSFYY
-477 RRQRQIISEKNRALV
+477 RHQRLVINEKNRALV
-492 RMINGTPLVVPAD
+492 RMINGTPFVAPVD
-505 ETEGTEDADD
+505 EIEGAEDTDE
-515 VSESEEPEEPESN
+515 VSDSEESEDT
-528 SALFDTIDTAIRT
+528 SALFETIDTTIRT

-549 LQRQDVCSRFCITR
+549 LQRQDVCTRFCITR
-563 HTLNSLL
+563 HTLNNLL
-570 AQHAGSSS
+570 AQHVGSSS

-597 EPSMTISAIAAAVGF
+597 NASMTIAAIATAVGF

>member
-1 MNEIVYLPNQNETA
+1 
-15 IAFVKRVVAEQSDK
+15 
-29 EPLRIVVQL
+29 
-38 LEPMRKIKIQ
+38 MR
-48 RLLYINMRIGLQ
+48 NVLQ
-60 VLLLVCTL
+60 VLL
-68 AFVSCGS
+68 FVSMMAFASCGR

-99 GYHPDRA
+99 GYHPNRA

-115 LGNINEYRAKFI
+115 LGNINEYRAQFI
-127 RARIYSKSLLK
+127 RAKIYSKSLLK

-159 VLHEQENVLDLLM
+159 TLHEQENILDLLM

-197 QGEETEQWRTEA
+197 LGEDTEEWRTEA

-218 GQPEEGMTKIDEAI
+218 GQPEEGMSKIDEAI

-257 LNDQGRYAEVIPF
+257 LNDQGRHAEVIPL

-319 AGAYAMTGDVAH
+319 AGAYAMTGDAIH
-331 AREYLARFDQS
+331 ARECLARFDQS

-386 YAVILRDRAVVARAK
+386 YAVILRDRAIVARAK
-401 GHVAEA
+401 GHLVEA
-407 YDLMNRHANLA
+407 YNLMNRHANLA

-431 DYAARYHAKEQELK
+431 NYAARYHAKEQELK

-492 RMINGTPLVVPAD
+492 RMINGTPLPVLAD
-505 ETEGTEDADD
+505 ETEETEEPDEAG
-515 VSESEEPEEPESN
+515 ESEVPETN
-528 SALFDTIDTAIRT
+528 SALFETIDTAIRT
-541 EHLYANVS
+541 EQLYANVS
-549 LQRQDVCSRFCITR
+549 LQRQDICTRFCITR
-563 HTLNSLL
+563 HTLNNLL
-570 AQHAGSSS
+570 AQYAGSSS

-597 EPSMTISAIAAAVGF
+597 NPSMTIAAIAAAVGF

>member
-1 MNEIVYLPNQNETA
+1 
-15 IAFVKRVVAEQSDK
+15 
-29 EPLRIVVQL
+29 
-38 LEPMRKIKIQ
+38 MR
-48 RLLYINMRIGLQ
+48 NVLQ
-60 VLLLVCTL
+60 VLL
-68 AFVSCGS
+68 FVSMMAFASCGR

-127 RARIYSKSLLK
+127 RAKIYSKSLLK

-159 VLHEQENVLDLLM
+159 TLHEQENILDLLM

-197 QGEETEQWRTEA
+197 LGEDTEEWRTEA

-218 GQPEEGMTKIDEAI
+218 GQPEEGMSKIDEAI

-257 LNDQGRYAEVIPF
+257 LNDQGRHAEVIPL

-319 AGAYAMTGDVAH
+319 AGAYAMTGDAIH
-331 AREYLARFDQS
+331 ARECLARFDQS

-356 TQMALGMYDEAM
+356 TQMALGMYNEAM
-368 VTCDEMVYRMG
+368 ATCDEIVYRMG

-386 YAVILRDRAVVARAK
+386 YAVILRDRAIVARAK
-401 GHVAEA
+401 GHLVEA
-407 YDLMNRHANLA
+407 YNLMNRHANLA

-431 DYAARYHAKEQELK
+431 NYAARYHAKEQELK

-492 RMINGTPLVVPAD
+492 RMINGTPLPVLAD
-505 ETEGTEDADD
+505 ETEETEEPDEAG
-515 VSESEEPEEPESN
+515 ESEVPETN
-528 SALFDTIDTAIRT
+528 SALFETIDTAIRT
-541 EHLYANVS
+541 EQLYANVS
-549 LQRQDVCSRFCITR
+549 LQRQDICTRFCITR

-570 AQHAGSSS
+570 AQYAGSSS

-597 EPSMTISAIAAAVGF
+597 NPSMTIAAIAAAVGF

>member
-1 MNEIVYLPNQNETA
+1 
-15 IAFVKRVVAEQSDK
+15 
-29 EPLRIVVQL
+29 
-38 LEPMRKIKIQ
+38 MR
-48 RLLYINMRIGLQ
+48 NVLQ
-60 VLLLVCTL
+60 VLLLVL
-68 AFVSCGS
+68 ILVFASCGR

-84 LGDTPYQEDSVLVAY
+84 LGDTPYQADSVLVTY
-99 GYHPDRA
+99 GYHPNRA
-106 LVMLDSALL
+106 LAMLDSALL

-127 RARIYSKSLLK
+127 RAKIYSKSLLK

-145 LICEQLLKHDSVIN
+145 LICEQLLQHDSVI
-159 VLHEQENVLDLLM
+159 HAPQERENILDLLM
-172 ITSRTKTDFEGYVK
+172 ITSRTKVDFEGYVK
-186 WATQKVEVCRL
+186 WATQKAEVCRL

-218 GQPEEGMTKIDEAI
+218 GQPEEGMEKIDEAI
-232 RQLDAPGSIDRMD
+232 RQLDEPGSIDRMD

-257 LNDQGRYAEVIPF
+257 LNDKGRYAEVIPL

-276 RLDHYEQHAKDYAED
+276 RLEHYEQHASAYAED
-291 SYRLSWSDK
+291 SYRLSWSDS

-319 AGAYAMTGDVAH
+319 AGAYAMTGDTPH
-331 AREYLARFDQS
+331 ARECLSRFNQS
-342 GYGHSF
+342 GYGHSL

-356 TQMALGMYDEAM
+356 AQMALGMYDEVMA
-368 VTCDEMVYRMG
+368 TSDEVVYRMG
-379 NDTVNDD
+379 RDTINDD

-401 GHVAEA
+401 GHVDEA
-407 YDLMNRHANLA
+407 YNLMNRHANLV

-431 DYAARYHAKEQELK
+431 DYAARYHAQEQELK
-445 IQEAETASRIKSII
+445 IQEAQTASRIKSII
-459 IGVII
+459 IGVI
-464 LLLIIAGVVSFYY
+464 LLLFVIAGAFSFYY

-492 RMINGTPLVVPAD
+492 RMINGTPFVAPVD
-505 ETEGTEDADD
+505 EIEGAEDTDE
-515 VSESEEPEEPESN
+515 VSDSEESEDT
-528 SALFDTIDTAIRT
+528 SALFETIDTTIRT

-549 LQRQDVCSRFCITR
+549 LQRQDVCTRFCITR
-563 HTLNSLL
+563 HTLNNLL
-570 AQHAGSSS
+570 AQHVGSSS

-597 EPSMTISAIAAAVGF
+597 NASMTIAAIATAVGF

>member
-1 MNEIVYLPNQNETA
+1 
-15 IAFVKRVVAEQSDK
+15 
-29 EPLRIVVQL
+29 
-38 LEPMRKIKIQ
+38 MR
-48 RLLYINMRIGLQ
+48 NVLQ
-60 VLLLVCTL
+60 VLLLVL
-68 AFVSCGS
+68 ILVFASCGR

-84 LGDTPYQEDSVLVAY
+84 LGDTPYQVDSVLVAY
-99 GYHPDRA
+99 GYHPNRA

-127 RARIYSKSLLK
+127 RAKIYSKSLLK

-145 LICEQLLKHDSVIN
+145 LICEQLLQHDSVI
-159 VLHEQENVLDLLM
+159 HAPQERENILDLLM
-172 ITSRTKTDFEGYVK
+172 ITSRTKVDFEGYVK
-186 WATQKVEVCRL
+186 WATQKAEVWRL

-218 GQPEEGMTKIDEAI
+218 GQPEEGMEKIDEAI
-232 RQLDAPGSIDRMD
+232 RQLDEPGSIDRMD

-257 LNDQGRYAEVIPF
+257 LNDQGRYAEVIPL

-276 RLDHYEQHAKDYAED
+276 RLEHYEQHASAYAED
-291 SYRLSWSDK
+291 SYRLSWSDS

-319 AGAYAMTGDVAH
+319 AGAYAMTGDAAH
-331 AREYLARFDQS
+331 ARECLACFDQS
-342 GYGHSF
+342 GYGHSLGG
-348 SARRMIIP
+348 RRMIIP
-356 TQMALGMYDEAM
+356 AQMALGMYDEAM
-368 VTCDEMVYRMG
+368 ATSDEVVYRMG
-379 NDTVNDD
+379 RDTINDD

-401 GHVAEA
+401 GHVDEA
-407 YDLMNRHANLA
+407 YNLMNRHANLV

-431 DYAARYHAKEQELK
+431 DYAARYHAQEQELK
-445 IQEAETASRIKSII
+445 IQEAQTASRIKSII
-459 IGVII
+459 IGVIF
-464 LLLIIAGVVSFYY
+464 LLFVIAGAFSFYY
-477 RRQRQIISEKNRALV
+477 RHQRLVINEKNRALV
-492 RMINGTPLVVPAD
+492 RMINGTPFVAPVD
-505 ETEGTEDADD
+505 EIEGAEDTDE
-515 VSESEEPEEPESN
+515 VSDSEESEDT
-528 SALFDTIDTAIRT
+528 SALFETIDTTIRT

-549 LQRQDVCSRFCITR
+549 LQRQDVCTRFCITR
-563 HTLNSLL
+563 HTLNNLL
-570 AQHAGSSS
+570 AQHVGSSS

-597 EPSMTISAIAAAVGF
+597 NASMTIAAIATAVGF

-621 KRQYGVT
+621 KRQYGIT

>member
-1 MNEIVYLPNQNETA
+1 
-15 IAFVKRVVAEQSDK
+15 
-29 EPLRIVVQL
+29 
-38 LEPMRKIKIQ
+38 MR
-48 RLLYINMRIGLQ
+48 NVLQ
-60 VLLLVCTL
+60 VLLLVL
-68 AFVSCGS
+68 ILVFASCGR

-84 LGDTPYQEDSVLVAY
+84 LGDTPYQVDSVLVAY
-99 GYHPDRA
+99 GYHPNRA

-127 RARIYSKSLLK
+127 RAKIYSKSLLK

-145 LICEQLLKHDSVIN
+145 LICEQLLQHDSVI
-159 VLHEQENVLDLLM
+159 HAPQERENILDLLM
-172 ITSRTKTDFEGYVK
+172 ITSRTKVDFEGYVK
-186 WATQKVEVCRL
+186 WATQKAEICRQ

-218 GQPEEGMTKIDEAI
+218 GQPEEGMEKIDEAI
-232 RQLDAPGSIDRMD
+232 RQLDEPGSIDRMD

-257 LNDQGRYAEVIPF
+257 LNDQGRYAEVIPL

-276 RLDHYEQHAKDYAED
+276 RLEHYEQHASAYAED
-291 SYRLSWSDK
+291 SYRLSWSDS

-319 AGAYAMTGDVAH
+319 AGAYAMTGDAAH
-331 AREYLARFDQS
+331 ARECLACFDQS
-342 GYGHSF
+342 GYGHSLGG
-348 SARRMIIP
+348 RRMIIP
-356 TQMALGMYDEAM
+356 AQMALGMYDEAM
-368 VTCDEMVYRMG
+368 ATSDEVVYRMG
-379 NDTVNDD
+379 RDTINDD

-401 GHVAEA
+401 GHVDEA
-407 YDLMNRHANLA
+407 YNLMNRHANLV

-431 DYAARYHAKEQELK
+431 DYAARYHAQEQELK
-445 IQEAETASRIKSII
+445 IQEAQTASRIKSII
-459 IGVII
+459 IGVIF
-464 LLLIIAGVVSFYY
+464 LLFVIAGAFSFYY
-477 RRQRQIISEKNRALV
+477 RHQRLVINEKNRALV
-492 RMINGTPLVVPAD
+492 RMINGTPFVAPVD
-505 ETEGTEDADD
+505 EIEGAEDTDE
-515 VSESEEPEEPESN
+515 VSDSEESEDT
-528 SALFDTIDTAIRT
+528 SALFETIDTTIRT

-549 LQRQDVCSRFCITR
+549 LQRQDVCTRFCITR
-563 HTLNSLL
+563 HTLNNLL
-570 AQHAGSSS
+570 AQHVGSSS

-597 EPSMTISAIAAAVGF
+597 NASMTIAAIATAVGF

-621 KRQYGVT
+621 KRQYGIT

>member
-1 MNEIVYLPNQNETA
+1 
-15 IAFVKRVVAEQSDK
+15 
-29 EPLRIVVQL
+29 
-38 LEPMRKIKIQ
+38 MR
-48 RLLYINMRIGLQ
+48 NVLQ
-60 VLLLVCTL
+60 VLLLVL
-68 AFVSCGS
+68 ILIFASCGR

-84 LGDTPYQEDSVLVAY
+84 LGDTPYQVDSVLVAY
-99 GYHPDRA
+99 GYHPNRA

-127 RARIYSKSLLK
+127 RAKIYSKSLLK

-145 LICEQLLKHDSVIN
+145 LICEQLLQHDSVI
-159 VLHEQENVLDLLM
+159 HAPQERENILDLLM
-172 ITSRTKTDFEGYVK
+172 ITSRTKVDFEGYVK
-186 WATQKVEVCRL
+186 WATQKAEVCRL

-218 GQPEEGMTKIDEAI
+218 GQPEEGMEKIDEAI
-232 RQLDAPGSIDRMD
+232 RQLDEPGSIDRMD

-257 LNDQGRYAEVIPF
+257 LNDQGRYAEVIPL

-276 RLDHYEQHAKDYAED
+276 RLVHYEQHASAYAED
-291 SYRLSWSDK
+291 SYRLSWSDS

-319 AGAYAMTGDVAH
+319 AGAYAMTGDTPH
-331 AREYLARFDQS
+331 ARECLSRFNQS
-342 GYGHSF
+342 GYGHSLGG
-348 SARRMIIP
+348 RRMIIP
-356 TQMALGMYDEAM
+356 AQMALGMYDEAM
-368 VTCDEMVYRMG
+368 ATSDVVAYRMG
-379 NDTVNDD
+379 RDTINDD

-401 GHVAEA
+401 GHVDEA
-407 YDLMNRHANLA
+407 YNLMNRHANLV

-431 DYAARYHAKEQELK
+431 DYAARYHAQEQELK
-445 IQEAETASRIKSII
+445 IQEAEAASRMKSII
-459 IGVII
+459 IGVIV
-464 LLLIIAGVVSFYY
+464 LLFFIASVISFYY

-492 RMINGTPLVVPAD
+492 RMINGTPFVAPVD
-505 ETEGTEDADD
+505 EIEGAEDTDE
-515 VSESEEPEEPESN
+515 VSDSEEPEDT
-528 SALFDTIDTAIRT
+528 SALFETIDTTIRT

-549 LQRQDVCSRFCITR
+549 LQRQDVCTRFCITR
-563 HTLNSLL
+563 HTLNNLL
-570 AQHAGSSS
+570 AQHVGSSS

-597 EPSMTISAIAAAVGF
+597 NASMTIAAIATAVGF

-621 KRQYGVT
+621 KRQYGIT

>member
-1 MNEIVYLPNQNETA
+1 
-15 IAFVKRVVAEQSDK
+15 
-29 EPLRIVVQL
+29 
-38 LEPMRKIKIQ
+38 MR
-48 RLLYINMRIGLQ
+48 NVLQ
-60 VLLLVCTL
+60 VLLLVL
-68 AFVSCGS
+68 ILVFASCGS

-84 LGDTPYQEDSVLVAY
+84 LGDTPYQVDSVLVAY
-99 GYHPDRA
+99 GYHPNRA

-127 RARIYSKSLLK
+127 RAKIYSKSLLK

-145 LICEQLLKHDSVIN
+145 LICEQLLQHDSVI
-159 VLHEQENVLDLLM
+159 HAPQERENILDLLM
-172 ITSRTKTDFEGYVK
+172 ITSRTKVDFEGYVK
-186 WATQKVEVCRL
+186 WATQKAEVCRL

-218 GQPEEGMTKIDEAI
+218 GQPEEGMEKIDEAI
-232 RQLDAPGSIDRMD
+232 RQLDEPGSIDRMD

-257 LNDQGRYAEVIPF
+257 LNDQGRYAEVIPL

-276 RLDHYEQHAKDYAED
+276 RLVHYEQHASAYAED
-291 SYRLSWSDK
+291 SYRLSWSDS

-319 AGAYAMTGDVAH
+319 AGAYAMTGDTPH
-331 AREYLARFDQS
+331 ARECLSRFNQS
-342 GYGHSF
+342 GYGHSLGG
-348 SARRMIIP
+348 RRMIIP
-356 TQMALGMYDEAM
+356 AQMALGMYDEAM
-368 VTCDEMVYRMG
+368 ATSDEVAYRMG
-379 NDTVNDD
+379 NDTINDD

-401 GHVAEA
+401 GHVGEA
-407 YDLMNRHANLA
+407 YNLMNRHANLV

-431 DYAARYHAKEQELK
+431 DFAARYHAQEQELK
-445 IQEAETASRIKSII
+445 IQEAEAASRMKSII
-459 IGVII
+459 IGVIV
-464 LLLIIAGVVSFYY
+464 LLFIIASVISFYY

-492 RMINGTPLVVPAD
+492 RMINGTPFVAPVD
-505 ETEGTEDADD
+505 EIEGAEDTDE
-515 VSESEEPEEPESN
+515 VSDSEESEDT
-528 SALFDTIDTAIRT
+528 SALFETIDTTIRT

-549 LQRQDVCSRFCITR
+549 LQRQDVCTRFCITR
-563 HTLNSLL
+563 HTLNNLL
-570 AQHAGSSS
+570 AQHVGSSS

-590 ALPLLRD
+590 ALPLLR
-597 EPSMTISAIAAAVGF
+597 ENTSKNIAAIATAVGF

>member
-1 MNEIVYLPNQNETA
+1 
-15 IAFVKRVVAEQSDK
+15 
-29 EPLRIVVQL
+29 
-38 LEPMRKIKIQ
+38 MR
-48 RLLYINMRIGLQ
+48 NVLQ
-60 VLLLVCTL
+60 VLLIVSILVF
-68 AFVSCGS
+68 ASCGR

-99 GYHPDRA
+99 GYHPNRA
-106 LVMLDSALL
+106 LILLDSALL
-115 LGNINEYRAKFI
+115 LGNINDYRGLFI
-127 RARIYSKSLLK
+127 RAKIYSKSLLK
-138 QRQDSAI
+138 QRQDSAV
-145 LICEQLLKHDSVIN
+145 LICEQLLHHDSVIN
-159 VLHEQENVLDLLM
+159 APHEQENIFDLLM

-186 WATQKVEVCRL
+186 WATQKAEVCRL

-218 GQPEEGMTKIDEAI
+218 GQPEEGMAKIDEAI
-232 RQLDAPGSIDRMD
+232 RHLDEPGSIDRMD

-257 LNDQGRYAEVIPF
+257 LNEQGRYAEVIPL

-276 RLDHYEQHAKDYAED
+276 RLDHYEQHAMDYAED
-291 SYRLSWSDK
+291 SYRLSWSDS

-319 AGAYAMTGDVAH
+319 AGAYAMTGDIAH

-368 VTCDEMVYRMG
+368 ATSDEIVYRMG
-379 NDTVNDD
+379 NDTINDD

-401 GHVAEA
+401 GHVDEA
-407 YDLMNRHANLA
+407 YNLMNRHANLV

-431 DYAARYHAKEQELK
+431 DYAARYHAQEQELK
-445 IQEAETASRIKSII
+445 IQEAEAASRMKSII
-459 IGVII
+459 IGVIV
-464 LLLIIAGVVSFYY
+464 LLFIIASVISFYY

-492 RMINGTPLVVPAD
+492 RMINGTPFVAPVD
-505 ETEGTEDADD
+505 EIEGAEDTDE
-515 VSESEEPEEPESN
+515 VSDSEEPEDT
-528 SALFDTIDTAIRT
+528 SALFETIDTTIRT

-549 LQRQDVCSRFCITR
+549 LQRQDVCTRFCITR
-563 HTLNSLL
+563 HTLNNLL
-570 AQHAGSSS
+570 AQHVGSSS

-597 EPSMTISAIAAAVGF
+597 NASMTIAAIATAVGF

-621 KRQYGVT
+621 KRQYGIT

>member
-1 MNEIVYLPNQNETA
+1 
-15 IAFVKRVVAEQSDK
+15 
-29 EPLRIVVQL
+29 
-38 LEPMRKIKIQ
+38 
-48 RLLYINMRIGLQ
+48 
-60 VLLLVCTL
+60 
-68 AFVSCGS
+68 
-75 NNSARHIPN
+75 
-84 LGDTPYQEDSVLVAY
+84 
-99 GYHPDRA
+99 
-106 LVMLDSALL
+106 
-115 LGNINEYRAKFI
+115 
-127 RARIYSKSLLK
+127 
-138 QRQDSAI
+138 
-145 LICEQLLKHDSVIN
+145 
-159 VLHEQENVLDLLM
+159 
-172 ITSRTKTDFEGYVK
+172 
-186 WATQKVEVCRL
+186 
-197 QGEETEQWRTEA
+197 
-209 EIGMVMAHL
+209 MAHL

-348 SARRMIIP
+348 GARRMIIP

-386 YAVILRDRAVVARAK
+386 YAVILRDRAIVARAK

-431 DYAARYHAKEQELK
+431 DYAARYHAQEQELK

-492 RMINGTPLVVPAD
+492 RMINGTPLVVF
-505 ETEGTEDADD
+505 DA
-515 VSESEEPEEPESN
+515 
-528 SALFDTIDTAIRT
+528 IDTAIRT

-578 FPQYINNIRMEE
+578 FPQYINNIRMEV

-597 EPSMTISAIAAAVGF
+597 DPSMTITAIAAAVGF

>member
-1 MNEIVYLPNQNETA
+1 
-15 IAFVKRVVAEQSDK
+15 
-29 EPLRIVVQL
+29 
-38 LEPMRKIKIQ
+38 MR
-48 RLLYINMRIGLQ
+48 NVLQ
-60 VLLLVCTL
+60 VLLLVL
-68 AFVSCGS
+68 ILVFASCGRD
-75 NNSARHIPN
+75 NSARHIPN
-84 LGDTPYQEDSVLVAY
+84 LGDTPYQADSVLVAY
-99 GYHPDRA
+99 GYHPNRA

-127 RARIYSKSLLK
+127 RAKIYSKSLLK

-145 LICEQLLKHDSVIN
+145 LICEQLLQHDSVI
-159 VLHEQENVLDLLM
+159 HAPQERENILDLLM
-172 ITSRTKTDFEGYVK
+172 ITSRTKVDFEGYVK
-186 WATQKVEVCRL
+186 WATQKAEVCRL

-218 GQPEEGMTKIDEAI
+218 GQPEEGMEKIDEAI
-232 RQLDAPGSIDRMD
+232 RQLDEPGSIDRMD

-257 LNDQGRYAEVIPF
+257 LNDQGRYAEVIPL

-276 RLDHYEQHAKDYAED
+276 RLEHYEQHASAYAED
-291 SYRLSWSDK
+291 SYRLSWSDS

-319 AGAYAMTGDVAH
+319 AGAYAMTGDATH
-331 AREYLARFDQS
+331 ARECLACFDQS
-342 GYGHSF
+342 GYGHSLGG
-348 SARRMIIP
+348 RRMIIP
-356 TQMALGMYDEAM
+356 AQMALGMYDEAM
-368 VTCDEMVYRMG
+368 ATSDEVVYRMG
-379 NDTVNDD
+379 RDTINDD

-401 GHVAEA
+401 GHVDEA
-407 YDLMNRHANLA
+407 YNLMNRHANLV

-431 DYAARYHAKEQELK
+431 DYAARYHAQEQELK
-445 IQEAETASRIKSII
+445 IQEAQTASRIKSII
-459 IGVII
+459 IGVI
-464 LLLIIAGVVSFYY
+464 LLLFVIAGAFSFYY
-477 RRQRQIISEKNRALV
+477 RHQRLVINEKNRALV
-492 RMINGTPLVVPAD
+492 RMINGTPFVAPVD
-505 ETEGTEDADD
+505 EIEGAEDTDE
-515 VSESEEPEEPESN
+515 VSDSEESEDT
-528 SALFDTIDTAIRT
+528 SALFETIDTTIRT

-549 LQRQDVCSRFCITR
+549 LQRQDVCTRFCITR
-563 HTLNSLL
+563 HTLNNLL
-570 AQHAGSSS
+570 AQHVGSSS

-597 EPSMTISAIAAAVGF
+597 NASMTIAAIATAVGF

>member
-1 MNEIVYLPNQNETA
+1 
-15 IAFVKRVVAEQSDK
+15 
-29 EPLRIVVQL
+29 
-38 LEPMRKIKIQ
+38 MR
-48 RLLYINMRIGLQ
+48 NVLQ
-60 VLLLVCTL
+60 VLLLVL
-68 AFVSCGS
+68 ILVFASCGRK
-75 NNSARHIPN
+75 NSARHIPN
-84 LGDTPYQEDSVLVAY
+84 LGDTPYQVDSVLVAY
-99 GYHPDRA
+99 GYHPNRA

-127 RARIYSKSLLK
+127 RAKIYSKSLLK

-145 LICEQLLKHDSVIN
+145 LICEQLLQHDSVI
-159 VLHEQENVLDLLM
+159 HAPQERENILDLLM
-172 ITSRTKTDFEGYVK
+172 ITSRTKVDFEGYVK
-186 WATQKVEVCRL
+186 WATQKAEICRQ

-218 GQPEEGMTKIDEAI
+218 GQPEEGMERIDEAI
-232 RQLDAPGSIDRMD
+232 RQLDEPGSIDRMD

-257 LNDQGRYAEVIPF
+257 LNDQGRYAEVIPL

-276 RLDHYEQHAKDYAED
+276 RLVHYEQHASAYAED
-291 SYRLSWSDK
+291 SYRLSWSDS

-319 AGAYAMTGDVAH
+319 AGAYAMTGDTPH
-331 AREYLARFDQS
+331 ARECLSRFNQS

-348 SARRMIIP
+348 SGRRMIIP
-356 TQMALGMYDEAM
+356 AQMALGMYVEAM
-368 VTCDEMVYRMG
+368 ATSDEVVYRMG
-379 NDTVNDD
+379 RDTINDD
-386 YAVILRDRAVVARAK
+386 YAVILRDRAIVARAK
-401 GHVAEA
+401 GHVDEA
-407 YDLMNRHANLA
+407 YNLMNRHANLV

-431 DYAARYHAKEQELK
+431 DYAARYHAQEQELK
-445 IQEAETASRIKSII
+445 IQEAQTASRIKSII
-459 IGVII
+459 IGVI
-464 LLLIIAGVVSFYY
+464 LLLFVIAGAFSFYY
-477 RRQRQIISEKNRALV
+477 RHQRLVINEKNRALV
-492 RMINGTPLVVPAD
+492 RMINGTPFVAPVD
-505 ETEGTEDADD
+505 EIEGAEDTDE
-515 VSESEEPEEPESN
+515 VSDSEESEDT
-528 SALFDTIDTAIRT
+528 SALFETIDTTIRT

-549 LQRQDVCSRFCITR
+549 LQRQDVCTRFCITR
-563 HTLNSLL
+563 HTLNNLL
-570 AQHAGSSS
+570 AQHVGSSS

-597 EPSMTISAIAAAVGF
+597 SASMTIAAIATAVGF

>member
-1 MNEIVYLPNQNETA
+1 
-15 IAFVKRVVAEQSDK
+15 
-29 EPLRIVVQL
+29 
-38 LEPMRKIKIQ
+38 MR
-48 RLLYINMRIGLQ
+48 NVLQ
-60 VLLLVCTL
+60 VLLLVL
-68 AFVSCGS
+68 ILVFASCGR

-84 LGDTPYQEDSVLVAY
+84 LGDTPYQADSVLVAY
-99 GYHPDRA
+99 GYHPNRA

-127 RARIYSKSLLK
+127 RAKIYSKSLLK

-145 LICEQLLKHDSVIN
+145 LICEQLLQHDSVI
-159 VLHEQENVLDLLM
+159 HAPQERENILDLLM
-172 ITSRTKTDFEGYVK
+172 ITSRTKVDFEGYVK
-186 WATQKVEVCRL
+186 WATQKAEVCRL

-218 GQPEEGMTKIDEAI
+218 GQPEEGMEKIDEAI
-232 RQLDAPGSIDRMD
+232 RQLDEPGSIDRMD

-257 LNDQGRYAEVIPF
+257 LNDKGRYAEVIPL

-276 RLDHYEQHAKDYAED
+276 RLEHYEQHASAYAED
-291 SYRLSWSDK
+291 SYRLSWSDS

-319 AGAYAMTGDVAH
+319 AGAYAMTGDTPH
-331 AREYLARFDQS
+331 ARECLSRFNQS

-356 TQMALGMYDEAM
+356 AQMALGMYDEAM
-368 VTCDEMVYRMG
+368 ATSDEVVYRMG
-379 NDTVNDD
+379 RDTINDD

-401 GHVAEA
+401 GHVDEA
-407 YDLMNRHANLA
+407 YNLMNRHANLV

-431 DYAARYHAKEQELK
+431 DYAARYHAHEQELK
-445 IQEAETASRIKSII
+445 IQEAQTASRIKSII
-459 IGVII
+459 IGVI
-464 LLLIIAGVVSFYY
+464 LLLFVIAGAFSFYY
-477 RRQRQIISEKNRALV
+477 RHQRLVINEKNRALV
-492 RMINGTPLVVPAD
+492 RMINGTPFVAPVD
-505 ETEGTEDADD
+505 EIEGAEDTDE
-515 VSESEEPEEPESN
+515 VSDSEESEDT
-528 SALFDTIDTAIRT
+528 SALFETIDTTIRT

-549 LQRQDVCSRFCITR
+549 LQRQDVCTRFCITR
-563 HTLNSLL
+563 HTLNNLL
-570 AQHAGSSS
+570 AQHVGSSS

-597 EPSMTISAIAAAVGF
+597 NASMTIAAIATAVGF